1 MTPENVDFY
10 WNLIEFHFNVISQKE
25 GSVGIF
31 SRLEFYVPKIHVLLG
46 AEANA
51 TDPVTFFKTH
61 FLAKYQLSNQSNEAK
76 SLLTIS
82 EEDAK
87 RMEAADSDEEVVEE
101 VIDDE
106 DKVAKTDPSFRI
118 WQNSLFAQN
127 NCMRIILKFADYLDK
142 SSKEGSSDDDD
153 DFEDCEEMDEDS
165 AAQAQVIDLDSS
177 K

>member
-1 MTPENVDFY
+1 
-10 WNLIEFHFNVISQKE
+10 
-25 GSVGIF
+25 
-31 SRLEFYVPKIHVLLG
+31 
-46 AEANA
+46 
-51 TDPVTFFKTH
+51 
-61 FLAKYQLSNQSNEAK
+61 
-76 SLLTIS
+76 
-82 EEDAK
+82 
-87 RMEAADSDEEVVEE
+87 MEAADSDEEVVEE

>member
-1 MTPENVDFY
+1 
-10 WNLIEFHFNVISQKE
+10 
-25 GSVGIF
+25 
-31 SRLEFYVPKIHVLLG
+31 
-46 AEANA
+46 
-51 TDPVTFFKTH
+51 
-61 FLAKYQLSNQSNEAK
+61 
-76 SLLTIS
+76 
-82 EEDAK
+82 
-87 RMEAADSDEEVVEE
+87 MEAADSDEEVVEE

-177 K
+177 KQACLATVASLLDHVLLRTQPLPQIIGLQRATADALDELQETSFAVLTSLLFSCLPQVKHVLTGTLEGHILDAIFGFL